1 MRELPEEERDALEAE
16 IAAALGRGY
25 RVVTAYEYRL
35 PEGAEDMSRLHLWA
49 GDAPKSARVAVAD
62 QGIVPSSRDGEYLI
76 FEAGSRE
83 PWPCLREVTGGWS
96 GCWRRLFSAAVLP
109 GGV

>member
-35 PEGAEDMSRLHLWA
+35 PEGAENMSRLHLWA

-62 QGIVPSSRDGEYLI
+62 QGNSGPSSRDGEYLD
-76 FEAGSRE
+76 
-83 PWPCLREVTGGWS
+83 LRGRFPGNR
-96 GCWRRLFSAAVLP
+96 GCA
-109 GGV
+109 